1 MQPTQKQ
8 TANTTSQTQ
17 QRATRRLQQPSPP
30 PLIQHRQRIPI
41 TPRHDL
47 PAPPP
52 ISTTPRPHPPQA
64 LQTPFIN
71 HRRARLPRDI
81 GIHTRLLHVPHRDGE
96 VVDVVPHHVDEVD
109 AVAHVGDVLLVQE
122 GLVARGEDVGRGA
135 VLPAEGLGDF
145 EHVAAVHVGVFAGG
159 GGGAVEGR
167 EDGWGEGGGD
177 GFGPWGWGVRMG
189 WEG

>member
-1 MQPTQKQ
+1 M
-8 TANTTSQTQ
+8 
-17 QRATRRLQQPSPP
+17 
-30 PLIQHRQRIPI
+30 
-41 TPRHDL
+41 
-47 PAPPP
+47 
-52 ISTTPRPHPPQA
+52 
-64 LQTPFIN
+64 
-71 HRRARLPRDI
+71 
-81 GIHTRLLHVPHRDGE
+81 
-96 VVDVVPHHVDEVD
+96 D

-177 GFGPWGWGVRMG
+177 GFGPWGWGLG
-189 WEG
+189 WEGRDEGREGGEGGNGVRVGGWGIYISRAHG